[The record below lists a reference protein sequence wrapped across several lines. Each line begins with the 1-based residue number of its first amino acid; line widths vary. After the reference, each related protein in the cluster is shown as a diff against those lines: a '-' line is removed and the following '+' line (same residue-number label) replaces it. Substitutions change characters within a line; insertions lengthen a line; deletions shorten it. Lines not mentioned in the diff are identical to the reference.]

1 MQKEHV
7 YSAGAMKPTTVQ
19 KEYNTITVVL
29 YYLSIQPTRQTKV
42 CPPEQVPLGQEVS
55 DIM

>member
-1 MQKEHV
+1 MQKEHL

-19 KEYNTITVVL
+19 KEYTITVVL
-29 YYLSIQPTRQTKV
+29 YYLSIQPARQTKV
-42 CPPEQVPLGQEVS
+42 CPPEQVALCQEVS